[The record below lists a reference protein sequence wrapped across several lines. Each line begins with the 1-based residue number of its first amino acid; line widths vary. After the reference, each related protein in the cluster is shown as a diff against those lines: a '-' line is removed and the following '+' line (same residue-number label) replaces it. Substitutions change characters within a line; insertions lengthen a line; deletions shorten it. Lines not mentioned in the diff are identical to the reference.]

1 MNTPLSDAPSWRDRL
16 PEGVRPYFESA
27 PLAALFL
34 GISSGFPFAL
44 LAATLTNRLSEAGI
58 DKKSISAFA
67 LALLIY
73 SFKWAWAPIVDRVR
87 LPLLSGWLGQR
98 RAWLWLAGSGVAAAV
113 VVMGLANPATDL
125 RAVVIGALLLGF
137 AGATF
142 DIVID
147 AYRIELLEPRQLGV
161 GSGMSQYGW
170 RLGAFFAA
178 TIALAVAS
186 VSNWTLGYIA
196 CVPLAFAGPIA
207 SLFGGESAKKKQRI
221 WPTRMN
227 RRSFFLFLLSFPIAF
242 VIASAI
248 DRWLDVTILAT
259 VVLLGYAYPVFDLT
273 ERRVQD
279 FGWNGRFAFFLFIPA
294 ALFIIGGPV
303 IQVAVVIATT
313 LFLIGICVVPGQ
325 SGTNQYGEAPDMLAR
340 NNLVGPL
347 VDFFRRK
354 GAWLVFIFVLVHKI
368 GDTIANL
375 MIRDLLVTLG
385 FTKAEILAGD
395 VWVGFFALL
404 AGIFV
409 GGVLY
414 TRLGMQRS
422 VLISLI
428 LMAVS
433 NLSFAGLAQ
442 IGHSMGALAFAIG
455 FENFASGIGGV
466 TVVAYLSALCNL
478 RFTATQFAL
487 LSAAAAILGRFLTG
501 TTAGALIEGLGYVD
515 FYLLTT
521 LLALPGVLLYW
532 FMLRSGLI
540 DRSIGSAGTETTDEQ
555 GV

>member
-1 MNTPLSDAPSWRDRL
+1 MNTPLPAAPSWRDRL

-87 LPLLSGWLGQR
+87 LPILSNLVGQR
-98 RAWLWLAGSGVAAAV
+98 RAWLWLAGSAVATAV
-113 VVMGLANPATDL
+113 VVMGLANPETDL
-125 RAVVIGALLLGF
+125 RGVVIGALLLGF

-178 TIALAVAS
+178 SLALFVAARFD
-186 VSNWTLGYIA
+186 WTLGYIA
-196 CVPLAFAGPIA
+196 CAPLVLSALLASVVMGEPERHRDVPPLRSPGELLGAFWNPLA
-207 SLFGGESAKKKQRI
+207 
-221 WPTRMN
+221 
-227 RRSFFLFLLSFPIAF
+227 
-242 VIASAI
+242 
-248 DRWLDVTILAT
+248 
-259 VVLLGYAYPVFDLT
+259 
-273 ERRVQD
+273 
-279 FGWNGRFAFFLFIPA
+279 
-294 ALFIIGGPV
+294 
-303 IQVAVVIATT
+303 
-313 LFLIGICVVPGQ
+313 
-325 SGTNQYGEAPDMLAR
+325 
-340 NNLVGPL
+340 
-347 VDFFRRK
+347 DFFRRE
-354 GAWLVFIFVLVHKI
+354 GALLVMLFVLIHKV
-368 GDTIANL
+368 GDTMANL
-375 MIRDLLVTLG
+375 MIRDLLVGLG
-385 FTKAEILAGD
+385 FTKDEILFGD

-409 GGVLY
+409 GGALY
-414 TRLGMQRS
+414 ARLGMQRS
-422 VLISLI
+422 VLLSLI
-428 LMAVS
+428 LMALS
-433 NLSFAGLAQ
+433 NLSFAGLAHV
-442 IGHSMGALAFAIG
+442 GHSMAALAFTIG

-501 TTAGALIEGLGYVD
+501 TTAGALIEQLGYVD
-515 FYLLTT
+515 FYLFTT
-521 LLALPGVLLYW
+521 VIALPGVVLYW

-540 DRSIGSAGTETTDEQ
+540 DRSIGSAGTQPTDEER
-555 GV
+555 V